1 MLRGKVTFKQ
11 AFLCTIAAMNLMS
24 GLAFS
29 QESHGLGS
37 RDAIDKMRDRDLQP
51 EKIMDVIK
59 LREGMKTGEA
69 GASYGYFTF
78 KMSRRVGNKGIVYA
92 NDIDQRAL
100 TQIEERCQSERIA
113 NIKTVLGAVED
124 PLFPEKE
131 LDMVVVF
138 DCLFEFS
145 QPANWMRNTRK
156 YLKQGGQLVIVDPD
170 PAKIGSAEHFLSR
183 KQVTDFAAE
192 SGYELV
198 KVDDSFLK
206 SHMIIVLKSIALHPP
221 SSPSTA
227 FLINI

>member
-1 MLRGKVTFKQ
+1 
-11 AFLCTIAAMNLMS
+11 
-24 GLAFS
+24 
-29 QESHGLGS
+29 
-37 RDAIDKMRDRDLQP
+37 
-51 EKIMDVIK
+51 
-59 LREGMKTGEA
+59 
-69 GASYGYFTF
+69 
-78 KMSRRVGNKGIVYA
+78 MSRRVGNKGIVYA
-92 NDIDQRAL
+92 NDIDQSAL
-100 TQIEERCQSERIA
+100 TQIEERCQSEKIA

-124 PLFPEKE
+124 PLFPDKD

-145 QPANWMRNTRK
+145 QPVNWMRNTRK

-206 SHMIIVLKSIALHPP
+206 SHMIIVLKSIALHHP